1 MPMDNKAKRQHR
13 ALRTRHGLK
22 ASAARN
28 ERLRLSIYRSNDN
41 IYAQIV
47 DDNAGNTLVSASTV
61 DKKLRKDI
69 KKSHSMEAAELVG
82 KAVAER
88 AKKAGVTDV
97 YFDRGGFRY
106 MGRIKALADAARAGG
121 LNF

>member
-1 MPMDNKAKRQHR
+1 MDNKAKRQNR

-22 ASAARN
+22 ANAARN
-28 ERLRLSIYRSNDN
+28 ERLRLSIYRSNDH

-47 DDNAGNTLVSASTV
+47 DDKMGNTLVSASTV

-69 KKSHSMEAAELVG
+69 KDTNSVSAAEAVG

-88 AKKAGVTDV
+88 AKKAGVSDV